1 MFSETNPTP
10 TLGRRIVQTPH
21 QSQRPKAMSGSG
33 YPKFRNDH
41 AVAEIRIGVREFNC
55 IGVSPPLDHPHVYI
69 NMGQQDA
76 ILCPYCGTR
85 FRFDPRLGPSE
96 ADPPDSLFVDP
107 DPG

>member
-1 MFSETNPTP
+1 MPPDRYFEFKGQPDTFLLGETVLNT
-10 TLGRRIVQTPH
+10 TYSSLV
-21 QSQRPKAMSGSG
+21 
-33 YPKFRNDH
+33 
-41 AVAEIRIGVREFNC
+41 
-55 IGVSPPLDHPHVYI
+55 VSYI
-69 NMGQQDA
+69 NTGQQDA

>member
-10 TLGRRIVQTPH
+10 TRGQHGPAGRD
-21 QSQRPKAMSGSG
+21 S
-33 YPKFRNDH
+33 
-41 AVAEIRIGVREFNC
+41 
-55 IGVSPPLDHPHVYI
+55 L
-69 NMGQQDA
+69 
-76 ILCPYCGTR
+76 PYCGTQ